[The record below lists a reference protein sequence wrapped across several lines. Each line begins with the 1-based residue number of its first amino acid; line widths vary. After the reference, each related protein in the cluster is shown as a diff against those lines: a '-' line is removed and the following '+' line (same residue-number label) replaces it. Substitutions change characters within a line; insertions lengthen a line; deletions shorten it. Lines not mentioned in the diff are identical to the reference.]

1 MSQSRL
7 HSFIEAWANVL
18 VGFLVGLISN
28 IVVLPLFGYKV
39 TLTDAFGMS
48 VVFTVISIVRSYM
61 IRRWFNSFAGV
72 KK

>member
-28 IVVLPLFGYKV
+28 IVVLPMFGYKV

-48 VVFTVISIVRSYM
+48 VVFTVISIVRSYV
-61 IRRWFNSFAGV
+61 IRRWFNSFSGRR
-72 KK
+72 K

>member
-7 HSFIEAWANVL
+7 HSFVEAWANVL

-28 IVVLPLFGYKV
+28 IVVLPMFGYKV

-48 VVFTVISIVRSYM
+48 VVFTVISIVRSYA
-61 IRRWFNSFAGV
+61 IRRWFNSFSRV

>member
-28 IVVLPLFGYKV
+28 IVVLPLFGHAFTFIENV
-39 TLTDAFGMS
+39 GITLT
-48 VVFTVISIVRSYM
+48 FTVVSVIRGYGVRRFFVWWH
-61 IRRWFNSFAGV
+61 RRKG
-72 KK
+72 

>member
-39 TLTDAFGMS
+39 TMTDAFGMS
-48 VVFTVISIVRSYM
+48 VVFTVISIVRSYA
-61 IRRWFNSFAGV
+61 IRRWFNSFSGV

>member
-48 VVFTVISIVRSYM
+48 VVFTVISIVRSYT
-61 IRRWFNSFAGV
+61 IRRWFNSFSGV

>member
-28 IVVLPLFGYKV
+28 IVVLPLFGYNV

-48 VVFTVISIVRSYM
+48 VVFTVISIVRSYA
-61 IRRWFNSFAGV
+61 IRRWFNSFSWV